1 VNKIVRAIF
10 ILVLLTSTIIFTPV
24 ANSAVVVTISEPTH
38 RLSNGVFIDDL
49 LATKLLPAGDLG
61 LLVYAP
67 AKGVRSWQVDPATIS
82 EIIAMSN
89 GYGISNGQ
97 TPLGQQIAKDW
108 LTKFKQVS
116 KFEKV
121 YALTYGSASNYWL
134 NKISPNQ
141 FTYINAV
148 GKLELDLA
156 LGRATEKSQ
165 IINGKRQKL
174 TTYEQNIF
182 TYAQRQINLL
192 STLVDKKELDPLQLR
207 MVQLL
212 NPNIDKKRLEFL
224 VRDFDKLITQYRN
237 KLKITG
243 TKFTIT
249 SEKEELP
256 ITVINNF
263 KTPVTV
269 KLSTRVANSKIVV
282 EKLESIE
289 IAGGEKRQ
297 VLLPIQALASGNSG
311 LLAQLTNLDNKPVGY
326 PVNIALNLS
335 VISPVTTWI
344 TSGAAIL
351 LIIAAMVQSWRRVRR
366 RANV

>member
-1 VNKIVRAIF
+1 VNKIVNAIF
-10 ILVLLTSTIIFTPV
+10 TLVLLTSTVIITPI

-38 RLSNGVFIDDL
+38 RLSSGVFIDDL

-61 LLVYAP
+61 LLVYTP
-67 AKGVRSWQVDPATIS
+67 ASGVRGWQVDPATIS

-89 GYGISNGQ
+89 GYGISDGQ
-97 TPLGQQIAKDW
+97 TPLGQKIAQDW
-108 LTKFKQVS
+108 LTQFKRVS

-141 FTYINAV
+141 LTYINSV

-174 TTYEQNIF
+174 TNYEQNIF

-207 MVQLL
+207 MAQLL
-212 NPNIDKKRLEFL
+212 NPSIDKKKLEFL

-269 KLSTRVANSKIVV
+269 KLSTRVSNSKIVV

-289 IAGGEKRQ
+289 IVGGEKRQ

-335 VISPVTTWI
+335 VISPLATWI

-366 RANV
+366 RKNV